1 MLAHNNLL
9 TIDYLQQSIDFKKKI
24 YIAFSGG
31 IDSSVLVDIL
41 GKNAFKLKLNI
52 TVIHVNH
59 NISSN
64 SLIWM
69 KHCKEFCSKLG
80 LNFISE
86 EVNIISSGGG
96 IESAARKARYKIFS
110 KYLNNEE
117 QILTAHHMND
127 VTETIFLRL
136 LRGTGIDGLSGLEKS
151 RKLGKG
157 LLIRPFLEVSKKEI
171 EEYAKEND
179 INYIFD
185 ETNKHNE
192 YDRNFLRN
200 EIFPKL
206 DARWNDF
213 SSRVF
218 KMSKI
223 TNERNNNFF
232 ELLNNNYGY
241 LINNVIKI
249 KDLKN
254 LNIGI
259 TKEIIRT
266 SIKNE
271 NISIPNSRVL
281 DEIIKTFIL
290 SNPTSKSIVSW
301 SRADKDQ
308 RAGKITYKEG
318 NIFISTNE

>member
-1 MLAHNNLL
+1 MLAHKLL

-41 GKNAFKLKLNI
+41 GKNASKLKLNI

-64 SLIWM
+64 SLTWM

-110 KYLNNEE
+110 KYLKNEE

-171 EEYAKEND
+171 EEYAKENN

-185 ETNKHNE
+185 ETNKDNE

-254 LNIGI
+254 LNIDI
-259 TKEIIRT
+259 IKEIIRT

-290 SNPTSKSIVSW
+290 SNPTTKSIVSW

>member
-1 MLAHNNLL
+1 MLAHKLL

-41 GKNAFKLKLNI
+41 GKNASKLKLNI

-64 SLIWM
+64 SLTWM

-110 KYLNNEE
+110 KYLKNEE

-185 ETNKHNE
+185 ETNKDNE

-223 TNERNNNFF
+223 TNERNDNFF

-254 LNIGI
+254 LNIDI

>member
-1 MLAHNNLL
+1 MSAHNLL

-41 GKNAFKLKLNI
+41 GKNASKLNLNI

-110 KYLNNEE
+110 KYLKNEE

-127 VTETIFLRL
+127 VSETIFLRL

-185 ETNKHNE
+185 ETNKDNE

>member
-1 MLAHNNLL
+1 MLAHKLL

-41 GKNAFKLKLNI
+41 GKNASKLKLNI

-64 SLIWM
+64 SLTWM

-185 ETNKHNE
+185 ETNKDNE

-254 LNIGI
+254 LNIDI

-308 RAGKITYKEG
+308 RAGKITYKED

>member
-1 MLAHNNLL
+1 MLAHKLL

-41 GKNAFKLKLNI
+41 GKNASKLKLNI

-64 SLIWM
+64 SLTWM

-110 KYLNNEE
+110 KYLKNEE

-185 ETNKHNE
+185 ETNKDNE

-241 LINNVIKI
+241 LINNVIKT

-254 LNIGI
+254 LNIDI

-290 SNPTSKSIVSW
+290 SNPTTKSIVSW

>member
-1 MLAHNNLL
+1 VLAHKLL

-41 GKNAFKLKLNI
+41 GKNASKLKLNI

-64 SLIWM
+64 SLTWM

-110 KYLNNEE
+110 KYLKNEE

-127 VTETIFLRL
+127 VSETIFLRL

-185 ETNKHNE
+185 ETNKDNE

-223 TNERNNNFF
+223 TNERNDNFF

-254 LNIGI
+254 LNIDI

>member
-1 MLAHNNLL
+1 MLAHKLL

-41 GKNAFKLKLNI
+41 GKNASKLKLNI

-64 SLIWM
+64 SLTWM

-86 EVNIISSGGG
+86 EVNIISLGGG

-110 KYLNNEE
+110 KYLKNEE

-185 ETNKHNE
+185 ETNKDNE

-254 LNIGI
+254 LNIDI

>member
-1 MLAHNNLL
+1 MLAHKLL
-9 TIDYLQQSIDFKKKI
+9 TLDYLQQSVDFKKKI

-41 GKNAFKLKLNI
+41 GKNASKLNLNI

-64 SLIWM
+64 SLTWM
-69 KHCKEFCSKLG
+69 NHCKEFCSKLG

-86 EVNIISSGGG
+86 ELNIVSSGGG

-136 LRGTGIDGLSGLEKS
+136 LRGTGIDGLSGLKKS

-157 LLIRPFLEVSKKEI
+157 LLIRPFLEISKKEI
-171 EEYAKEND
+171 EEYAEEND

-185 ETNKHNE
+185 ETNKDNE

-206 DARWNDF
+206 DERWNDF

-232 ELLNNNYGY
+232 ELLNNNYGD

-266 SIKNE
+266 SIRNE

-290 SNPTSKSIVSW
+290 SNPTSKSKVSW

-308 RAGKITYKEG
+308 RAGKITFKEG

>member
-1 MLAHNNLL
+1 MLAHKLL

-41 GKNAFKLKLNI
+41 GKNASKLNLNI

-136 LRGTGIDGLSGLEKS
+136 LRGTGIDGLSGLKKS

-185 ETNKHNE
+185 ETNKDNE

-254 LNIGI
+254 LNIDI

-266 SIKNE
+266 SIRNE

-290 SNPTSKSIVSW
+290 SNPSSKSIVSW

-308 RAGKITYKEG
+308 RAGKITFKEG
-318 NIFISTNE
+318 NIYISTNE

>member
-1 MLAHNNLL
+1 MLAHKLL

-110 KYLNNEE
+110 KYLKNEE

-127 VTETIFLRL
+127 VSETIFLRL

-185 ETNKHNE
+185 ETNKDNE

-254 LNIGI
+254 LNIDI

>member
-1 MLAHNNLL
+1 MLAHKLL

-96 IESAARKARYKIFS
+96 IESAARKARYKIFN

-185 ETNKHNE
+185 ETNKDNE

-254 LNIGI
+254 LNIDI

>member
-1 MLAHNNLL
+1 MLAHKLL

-41 GKNAFKLKLNI
+41 GKNASKLKLNI

-64 SLIWM
+64 SLTWM
-69 KHCKEFCSKLG
+69 KHCKEFCSKLD

-110 KYLNNEE
+110 KYLKNEE

-185 ETNKHNE
+185 ETNKDNE

-254 LNIGI
+254 LNIDI

>member
-1 MLAHNNLL
+1 VLAHKLL

-41 GKNAFKLKLNI
+41 GKNASKLKLNI

-64 SLIWM
+64 SLTWM

-110 KYLNNEE
+110 KYLKNEE

-171 EEYAKEND
+171 EEYAKENN

-185 ETNKHNE
+185 ETNKDNE

-254 LNIGI
+254 LNIDI
-259 TKEIIRT
+259 IKEIIRT

-290 SNPTSKSIVSW
+290 SNPTTKSIVSW

>member
-1 MLAHNNLL
+1 MLAHKLL

-41 GKNAFKLKLNI
+41 GKNASKLKLNI

-64 SLIWM
+64 SLTWM

-110 KYLNNEE
+110 KYLKNEE

-185 ETNKHNE
+185 ETNKDNE

-254 LNIGI
+254 LNIDI

>member
-1 MLAHNNLL
+1 VLAHKLL

-41 GKNAFKLKLNI
+41 GKNASKLKLNI

-64 SLIWM
+64 SLTWM

-110 KYLNNEE
+110 KYLKNEE

-136 LRGTGIDGLSGLEKS
+136 LRGTGIDGLSGLKKS

-185 ETNKHNE
+185 ETNKDNE

-254 LNIGI
+254 LNIDI

>member
-1 MLAHNNLL
+1 MLAHKLL
-9 TIDYLQQSIDFKKKI
+9 SIDYLQQLIDFKKKI

-31 IDSSVLVDIL
+31 IDSSVLVDVL
-41 GKNAFKLKLNI
+41 GKNASKLNLNI

-69 KHCKEFCSKLG
+69 KHCKEFCNKLD

-136 LRGTGIDGLSGLEKS
+136 LRGTGIDGLSGLKKS

-157 LLIRPFLEVSKKEI
+157 QLIRPFLELSKKEI
-171 EEYAKEND
+171 EDYAKEND

-185 ETNKHNE
+185 ETNKDND

-206 DARWNDF
+206 DERWNDF

-232 ELLNNNYGY
+232 ELLNNNYRD

-254 LNIGI
+254 LNIDI

-266 SIKNE
+266 SIRNE
-271 NISIPNSRVL
+271 NISIPNSKVL
-281 DEIIKTFIL
+281 NEIIKTFIL
-290 SNPTSKSIVSW
+290 SNPTPKSIVSW

-308 RAGKITYKEG
+308 QAGKITFNKG
-318 NIFISTNE
+318 NIVISTQE

>member
-1 MLAHNNLL
+1 MLAHKLL

-41 GKNAFKLKLNI
+41 GKNASKLKLNI

-185 ETNKHNE
+185 ETNKDNE

-254 LNIGI
+254 LNIDI

>member
-1 MLAHNNLL
+1 MLAHKLL

-41 GKNAFKLKLNI
+41 GKNASKLKLNI

-64 SLIWM
+64 SLTWM

-96 IESAARKARYKIFS
+96 IESAARKARYKIFN

-157 LLIRPFLEVSKKEI
+157 RLIRPFLEVSKKEI

-185 ETNKHNE
+185 ETNKDNE

-232 ELLNNNYGY
+232 ELLNNNYGH

-254 LNIGI
+254 LNIDI

>member
-1 MLAHNNLL
+1 MLAHKLL

-41 GKNAFKLKLNI
+41 GKNASKLKLNI

-64 SLIWM
+64 SLTWM

-110 KYLNNEE
+110 KYLKNEE

-127 VTETIFLRL
+127 VSETIFLRL

-185 ETNKHNE
+185 ETNKDNE

-254 LNIGI
+254 LNIDI

-266 SIKNE
+266 SIRNE

>member
-1 MLAHNNLL
+1 MLAHKLL

-41 GKNAFKLKLNI
+41 GKNASKLKLNI

-64 SLIWM
+64 SLTWM

-80 LNFISE
+80 LDFISE
-86 EVNIISSGGG
+86 EVNIISLGGG

-110 KYLNNEE
+110 KYLKNEE

-185 ETNKHNE
+185 ETNKDNE

-254 LNIGI
+254 LNIDI

>member
-1 MLAHNNLL
+1 LAHKLL
-9 TIDYLQQSIDFKKKI
+9 NIDYLQQSIDFKKKI

-41 GKNAFKLKLNI
+41 GKNASKLKLNI

-96 IESAARKARYKIFS
+96 IESAARKARYKIFN

-185 ETNKHNE
+185 ETNKDNE

-254 LNIGI
+254 LNIDI

>member
-1 MLAHNNLL
+1 MLAHKLL

-41 GKNAFKLKLNI
+41 GKNASKLKLNI

-64 SLIWM
+64 SLTWM

-110 KYLNNEE
+110 KYLKNEE

-171 EEYAKEND
+171 EEYAKENN

-185 ETNKHNE
+185 ETNKDNE

-254 LNIGI
+254 LNIDI

>member
-1 MLAHNNLL
+1 MLAHKLL

-31 IDSSVLVDIL
+31 LDSSVLVNIL
-41 GKNAFKLKLNI
+41 GKNASKLKLNI

-64 SLIWM
+64 SLTWM

-110 KYLNNEE
+110 KYLKNEE

-127 VTETIFLRL
+127 VSETIFLRL

-185 ETNKHNE
+185 ETNKDNE

-232 ELLNNNYGY
+232 KLLNNNYGY

-254 LNIGI
+254 LNIDI

>member
-1 MLAHNNLL
+1 MLAHKLL

-41 GKNAFKLKLNI
+41 GKNASKLKLNI

-64 SLIWM
+64 SLTWM

-96 IESAARKARYKIFS
+96 IESAARKARYKIFN

-185 ETNKHNE
+185 ETNKDNE

-254 LNIGI
+254 LNIDI

>member
-1 MLAHNNLL
+1 MLAHKLL

-80 LNFISE
+80 LDFISE

-110 KYLNNEE
+110 KYLKNEE

-185 ETNKHNE
+185 ETNKDNE

-254 LNIGI
+254 LNIDI

>member
-1 MLAHNNLL
+1 MLAHKLL

-41 GKNAFKLKLNI
+41 GKNASKLKLNI

-64 SLIWM
+64 SLTWM

-110 KYLNNEE
+110 KYLKNEE

-136 LRGTGIDGLSGLEKS
+136 LRGTGIDGLSGLKKS

-185 ETNKHNE
+185 ETNKDNE

-254 LNIGI
+254 LNIDI

>member
-1 MLAHNNLL
+1 VLAHKLL

-41 GKNAFKLKLNI
+41 GKNASKLNLNI

-136 LRGTGIDGLSGLEKS
+136 LRGTGIDGLSGLKKS

-157 LLIRPFLEVSKKEI
+157 LLIRPFLEISKKEI

-185 ETNKHNE
+185 ETNKDNE

-254 LNIGI
+254 LNIDI

>member
-1 MLAHNNLL
+1 MLAHKLL

-41 GKNAFKLKLNI
+41 GKNASKLELNI

-64 SLIWM
+64 SLTWM

-110 KYLNNEE
+110 KYLKNEE

-185 ETNKHNE
+185 ETNKDNE

-254 LNIGI
+254 LNIDI

-266 SIKNE
+266 SIRNE

>member
-1 MLAHNNLL
+1 MLAHKLL

-41 GKNAFKLKLNI
+41 GKNASKLKLNI

-64 SLIWM
+64 SLTWM

-136 LRGTGIDGLSGLEKS
+136 LRGTGIDGLSGLKKS
-151 RKLGKG
+151 RKFGKG

-185 ETNKHNE
+185 ETNKDNE

-206 DARWNDF
+206 DERWNDF

-223 TNERNNNFF
+223 TNERNHNFS
-232 ELLNNNYGY
+232 ELLKNNYGD

-254 LNIGI
+254 LNIDI
-259 TKEIIRT
+259 IKEIIRT
-266 SIKNE
+266 SIRNE

>member
-1 MLAHNNLL
+1 MLAHKLL

-80 LNFISE
+80 LDFISE

-96 IESAARKARYKIFS
+96 IESAARKARYKIFN

-185 ETNKHNE
+185 ETNKDNE

-254 LNIGI
+254 LNIDI

>member
-1 MLAHNNLL
+1 MLAHKLL

-41 GKNAFKLKLNI
+41 GKNASKLKLNI

-110 KYLNNEE
+110 KYLKNEE

-185 ETNKHNE
+185 ETNKDNE

-254 LNIGI
+254 LNIDI

>member
-1 MLAHNNLL
+1 MLAHKLL
-9 TIDYLQQSIDFKKKI
+9 NIDYLQQSIDFKKKI

-80 LNFISE
+80 LDFISE

-110 KYLNNEE
+110 KYLKNEE

-136 LRGTGIDGLSGLEKS
+136 LRGTGIDGLSGLKKS

-185 ETNKHNE
+185 ETNKDNE

-254 LNIGI
+254 LNIDI

>member
-1 MLAHNNLL
+1 MLAHKLL
-9 TIDYLQQSIDFKKKI
+9 NIDYLQQSIDFKKKI

-41 GKNAFKLKLNI
+41 GKNASKLNLNI

-110 KYLNNEE
+110 KYLKNEE

-185 ETNKHNE
+185 ETNKDNE

-254 LNIGI
+254 LNIDI

>member
-1 MLAHNNLL
+1 MLAHKLL

-41 GKNAFKLKLNI
+41 GKNASKLKLNI

-64 SLIWM
+64 SLTWM

-110 KYLNNEE
+110 KYLKNEE

-171 EEYAKEND
+171 EEYAKENN

-185 ETNKHNE
+185 ETNKDNE

-241 LINNVIKI
+241 LINNVIKT

-290 SNPTSKSIVSW
+290 SNPTTKSIVSW

>member
-1 MLAHNNLL
+1 VLAHKLL

-41 GKNAFKLKLNI
+41 GKNASKLKLNI

-64 SLIWM
+64 SLTWM

-96 IESAARKARYKIFS
+96 IESAARKARYKIFN

-185 ETNKHNE
+185 ETNKDNE

-232 ELLNNNYGY
+232 ELLNNNYGH

>member
-1 MLAHNNLL
+1 MLAHKLL
-9 TIDYLQQSIDFKKKI
+9 NIDYLQQSIDFKKKI

-80 LNFISE
+80 LDFISE

-110 KYLNNEE
+110 KYLKNEE

-185 ETNKHNE
+185 ETNKDNE

-254 LNIGI
+254 LNIDI

>member
-1 MLAHNNLL
+1 MLAHKLL

-41 GKNAFKLKLNI
+41 GKNASKLNLNI

-80 LNFISE
+80 LDFISE

-110 KYLNNEE
+110 KYLKNEE

-185 ETNKHNE
+185 ETNKDNE

-254 LNIGI
+254 LNIDI

>member
-1 MLAHNNLL
+1 MLAHKLL

-41 GKNAFKLKLNI
+41 GKNASKLKLNI

-64 SLIWM
+64 SLTWM

-110 KYLNNEE
+110 KYLKNEE

-171 EEYAKEND
+171 EEYAKENN

-185 ETNKHNE
+185 ETNKDNE

-254 LNIGI
+254 LNIDI

-290 SNPTSKSIVSW
+290 SNPTTKSIVSW

>member
-1 MLAHNNLL
+1 MLAHKLL

-41 GKNAFKLKLNI
+41 GKNASKLKLNI

-64 SLIWM
+64 SLTWM

-110 KYLNNEE
+110 KYLKNEE

-185 ETNKHNE
+185 ETNKDNE

-206 DARWNDF
+206 DERWNDF

-223 TNERNNNFF
+223 TNERNHNFS
-232 ELLNNNYGY
+232 ELLKNNYGD

-254 LNIGI
+254 LNIDI
-259 TKEIIRT
+259 IKEIIRT
-266 SIKNE
+266 SIRNE

-308 RAGKITYKEG
+308 RAGKITFKEG
-318 NIFISTNE
+318 NIFISTNK

>member
-1 MLAHNNLL
+1 MLAHKLL

-31 IDSSVLVDIL
+31 LDSSVLVNIL
-41 GKNAFKLKLNI
+41 GKNASKLNLNI

-64 SLIWM
+64 SLTWM

-110 KYLNNEE
+110 KYLKNEE

-136 LRGTGIDGLSGLEKS
+136 LRGTGIDGLSGLKKS

-185 ETNKHNE
+185 ETNKDNE

-254 LNIGI
+254 LNIDI